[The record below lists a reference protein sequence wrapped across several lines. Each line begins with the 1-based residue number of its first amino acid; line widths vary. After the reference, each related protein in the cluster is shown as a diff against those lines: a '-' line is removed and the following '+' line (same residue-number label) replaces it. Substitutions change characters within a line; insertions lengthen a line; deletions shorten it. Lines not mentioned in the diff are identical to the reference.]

1 MALINRDPRVIN
13 DWTKGNKNDVP
24 SMELYR
30 REKKSREDED
40 DRLWAALRKE
50 IADRI
55 AGDDAL
61 WAALRKEI
69 ADRIAADDAERA
81 ARIAADDAER
91 AARIAED
98 EAIWAALRQEIADRI
113 AGDDAIWAALRQEIA
128 DRIAGDATLQNSINS
143 EITARTNGD
152 SSEANARAA
161 EDSRIWAA
169 INSLSGSVTNIINT
183 PSPTIRVS
191 DVVGDWPTTRID
203 GKLEPKNID
212 IDKLKNTLE
221 AWVKSLAQC
230 NCSGGGSSG
239 GGSDG
244 IGISDCNIGSSD
256 GYIEFSNGVLIQ
268 FGRVQVSSGSKTVTF
283 PKAFTKQ
290 PFVVFAGNASFG
302 GNTTSAP
309 EMAFIAPGNSST
321 VIELHCNKT
330 ANVTWLAIGK

>member
-128 DRIAGDATLQNSINS
+128 DRIAGDTTLQNNINS
-143 EITARTNGD
+143 EITARANGD

-161 EDSRIWAA
+161 EDTRIWAA
-169 INSLSGSVTNIINT
+169 INNLSGDITNLSGDITNIINT
-183 PSPTIRVS
+183 PSTIIKAN
-191 DVVGDWPTTRID
+191 D
-203 GKLEPKNID
+203 ID
-212 IDKLKNTLE
+212 IDDLKKELE
-221 AWVKSLAQC
+221 AWVKGLAQC
-230 NCSGGGSSG
+230 NCSGGGSSS

-268 FGRVQVSSGSKTVTF
+268 FGRVQISSATGGTMPYLSATANF
-283 PKAFTKQ
+283 PKSFTSR
-290 PFVVFAGNASFG
+290 PFAVFAGNASFG
-302 GNTTSAP
+302 GNVNSAPDAAFVSAYSTTSITLHSFSIVTATW
-309 EMAFIAPGNSST
+309 IA
-321 VIELHCNKT
+321 V
-330 ANVTWLAIGK
+330 GK